1 MHWVDVHG
9 LAVIVHLITIM
20 MMIGLRRAVR
30 ARYPNVGKVELVLG
44 AMQVAQQH
52 HSYASNIKL

>member
-1 MHWVDVHG
+1 MTTMTT
-9 LAVIVHLITIM
+9 AMMITIM